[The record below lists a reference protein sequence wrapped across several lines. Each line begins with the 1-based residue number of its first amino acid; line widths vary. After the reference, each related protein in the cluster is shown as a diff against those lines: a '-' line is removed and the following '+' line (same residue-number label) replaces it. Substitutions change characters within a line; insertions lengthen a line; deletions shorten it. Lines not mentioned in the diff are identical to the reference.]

1 MLGFP
6 GFPCANSIQ
15 QNLLREK
22 PGSNFDRYDVNRTL
36 LDRGSCPRKDVKT
49 KENHEAKLM
58 STHSFVSFNK
68 HNKLY
73 HSVTDSMKRP
83 GEKSRGRRNVRK
95 RNKRQSSFL

>member
-6 GFPCANSIQ
+6 GFPCANSLQ

-22 PGSNFDRYDVNRTL
+22 QRSLLPGSNFDRYDVNRTL
-36 LDRGSCPRKDVKT
+36 LNRGSCPWKDVKT
-49 KENHEAKLM
+49 KENNEAKSM
-58 STHSFVSFNK
+58 STHSFVLFNK

-83 GEKSRGRRNVRK
+83 GEKKQRRQECPK
-95 RNKRQSSFL
+95 AE

>member
-6 GFPCANSIQ
+6 GFPCANSLQ
-15 QNLLREK
+15 QNLLGEK
-22 PGSNFDRYDVNRTL
+22 QRSLLPGSNFDGYDVNRTL
-36 LDRGSCPRKDVKT
+36 LDRGSCPWKDVKT
-49 KENHEAKLM
+49 KENNEAKLM

-83 GEKSRGRRNVRK
+83 GGKKQRRRECPK
-95 RNKRQSSFL
+95 AE

>member
-22 PGSNFDRYDVNRTL
+22 QRSLLPGSNFDRYDVNRTL
-36 LDRGSCPRKDVKT
+36 LDRGSCPWKDVKT
-49 KENHEAKLM
+49 KENNEAKLM

-68 HNKLY
+68 HNKFY
-73 HSVTDSMKRP
+73 HAVTDSMKRS
-83 GEKSRGRRNVRK
+83 GEKKQRRQECPK
-95 RNKRQSSFL
+95 AE

>member
-22 PGSNFDRYDVNRTL
+22 QRSLLPGSNFDRSDVKRTL
-36 LDRGSCPRKDVKT
+36 LDRGSCPWKDVKT
-49 KENHEAKLM
+49 KENNEAKLM

-83 GEKSRGRRNVRK
+83 GAKKQRWQECPKAE
-95 RNKRQSSFL
+95 